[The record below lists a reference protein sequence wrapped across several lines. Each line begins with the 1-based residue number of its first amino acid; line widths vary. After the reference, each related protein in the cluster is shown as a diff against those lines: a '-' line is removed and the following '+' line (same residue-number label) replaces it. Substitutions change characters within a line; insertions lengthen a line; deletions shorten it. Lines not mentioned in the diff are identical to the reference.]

1 MTLGPKVPT
10 REQSRCDALGLESR
24 LLEYKLVLEYQ
35 LLKYKLS
42 WYSRTSGLMYQ
53 LPSLY
58 SRIVFTLGV
67 TYIYIDYSALSA
79 TEECVTIRCQFK
91 GMAPFFLQRLRGFPG
106 RTKNSDGTIARTNHG
121 EDWLMFRC
129 IN

>member
-24 LLEYKLVLEYQ
+24 LLEYELVLEYQ

-67 TYIYIDYSALSA
+67 TYISLKLPIYCNGMLDRLA
-79 TEECVTIRCQFK
+79 TLL
-91 GMAPFFLQRLRGFPG
+91 G
-106 RTKNSDGTIARTNHG
+106 
-121 EDWLMFRC
+121 
-129 IN
+129 

>member
-1 MTLGPKVPT
+1 MGLKYKLRGGGDPSVTLGPKVPT

-24 LLEYKLVLEYQ
+24 LLEYELVLEYE

-58 SRIVFTLGV
+58 FRIV
-67 TYIYIDYSALSA
+67 
-79 TEECVTIRCQFK
+79 
-91 GMAPFFLQRLRGFPG
+91 
-106 RTKNSDGTIARTNHG
+106 
-121 EDWLMFRC
+121 
-129 IN
+129 